1 MAGRESASAF
11 RCRSRSRTSN
21 GRKHS
26 PVQVWWPNRS
36 SGIDVGYTRSRSAP
50 SRTFL
55 LWGHTR
61 AICVTARGVLLDA
74 RFYCVLRI
82 SPVAHIDATCAP
94 AIVRMDATHQVA
106 IPAAWRVS
114 VAAIRVMGVVVVVI
128 PETDRRTAALQR
140 QRVRP

>member
-1 MAGRESASAF
+1 
-11 RCRSRSRTSN
+11 
-21 GRKHS
+21 
-26 PVQVWWPNRS
+26 
-36 SGIDVGYTRSRSAP
+36 
-50 SRTFL
+50 L

-94 AIVRMDATHQVA
+94 AVVRMDATHLVA

-114 VAAIRVMGVVVVVI
+114 VAAIRVMGVI
-128 PETDRRTAALQR
+128 PERTGER
-140 QRVRP
+140 QRYSGNAYGRSFRQFWRSVTVARLGLSRLAAAAYRGHRRPAA